1 MKKINASE
9 INSFM
14 FCERAWW
21 YMIHG
26 EKTENNEPL
35 TSGWVFHQSYYKN
48 LKLVTR
54 LKKLATGLIITAL
67 IIISVQSIYLLN

>member
-21 YMIHG
+21 YMING
-26 EKTENNEPL
+26 EKIENNELL
-35 TSGWVFHQSYYKN
+35 TSGWVFHQNHHNN
-48 LKLVTR
+48 LKLATR
-54 LKKLATGLIITAL
+54 LKKLAIGLIITGV
-67 IIISVQSIYLLN
+67 IIISIQSIYLLN